1 MTFEEILTQTVAML
15 QRFGRVSYRALQR
28 QFDLDEAYL
37 EDLKEA
43 LLYAYPTVIDD
54 VGRGL
59 IWPSAVET
67 PPEEPLAASRPAPPP
82 LPQAAVQPP
91 PEASPCALPSLRP
104 NVASSP
110 CCSVT
115 WWTPLLSL
123 AGSTRSTTAR
133 WCGRIRRLAPQ

>member
-1 MTFEEILTQTVAML
+1 MISLLIVLPFLPILPGLLGLELPHVFWYDRPQKTGACTHPDLWRGRGDIRGASTQTVAML

-59 IWPSAVET
+59 IWPSARDASGRASGRVPART
-67 PPEEPLAASRPAPPP
+67 TASAPGSRPAS
-82 LPQAAVQPP
+82 A
-91 PEASPCALPSLRP
+91 
-104 NVASSP
+104 
-110 CCSVT
+110 
-115 WWTPLLSL
+115 
-123 AGSTRSTTAR
+123 
-133 WCGRIRRLAPQ
+133 